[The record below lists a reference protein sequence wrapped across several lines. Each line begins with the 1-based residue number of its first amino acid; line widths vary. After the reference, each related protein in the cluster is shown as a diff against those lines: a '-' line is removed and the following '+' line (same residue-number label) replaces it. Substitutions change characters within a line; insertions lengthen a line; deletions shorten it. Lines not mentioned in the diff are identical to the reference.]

1 MRRKF
6 IQLLDRH
13 AALVL
18 IVATC
23 CIGHAQSGSQGSIAV
38 SVLDATG
45 GIVPGATLELVRQA
59 TNDHHIATSSDKGIY
74 TFVNLP
80 IGTYSLE
87 VTKGGY
93 AKLTLDQ
100 IAVHAAQTN
109 DVIAALKVGQTN
121 ETVTVDASSSSLIE
135 TTSNSIE
142 NVIDLKYVEDLPLG
156 GRDLSSLVALTPGY
170 QGTPGYS
177 ENGLMLGT
185 FNGQVEMDTG
195 SNIDGVIGA
204 PSRGKYYGGN
214 ADPIVTARIENIGE
228 MAVQTDMMDVD
239 QGFGQSS
246 MQVNYVSRS
255 GTNQFHG
262 RAFEDFKND
271 GLYANTWTNDADH
284 LSKQKVI
291 YNDFGVSVGG
301 PILRNKLFFFGT
313 FSMRKIPGSYDLSNP
328 VLTAAA
334 QAGNF
339 GYTYTNGSG
348 ATQTNTVNLYN
359 LVAGVNNSLPTT
371 PNSIVTSQLSLINSS
386 ESGGNV
392 TAIAGDP
399 NVSTLNFKEAN
410 PETLYYPMGRFD
422 YNVSSKLRT
431 GLSWN
436 MTQDDKPNNYPQ
448 PFPGSSF
455 SKQNS
460 GYEIRN
466 FTLGALVDWNISPS
480 LINQF
485 RGGFLYN
492 AAKFSYNQAPLW
504 ASEPTINWAIANSGQ
519 YYSLPVTEYYPLFN
533 GSDTISLQRGNHTMK
548 FGASWYREQDHY
560 WNPPAGFPNYDLGL
574 ANGDPALNAFS
585 TSNFPNASAG
595 QIGEAENLYATLVGR
610 ISGVYGSYTYSQK
623 TKSYNTGISA
633 YNLDEVSNAWA
644 WYAQDSWR
652 ISPSFTLNYG
662 IRWDYTGDNYDKTGA
677 YHSAGAAGVWG
688 PTPVGAIFQPGTLGG
703 PADPNITV
711 NPHAYQSWDRTPEP
725 QVGIAWNPNVDS
737 GPFVKIMGGRQSVVR
752 AGFSL
757 KKFNEPYQFYW
768 DAASDY
774 GSFFYQYFSL
784 NAATSSS
791 TGYFP
796 AGSLALGDT
805 MPAYLLA
812 PTSYMASEPES
823 ELAFQNFN
831 MVGMDPH
838 IQQPY
843 VETWNLGIQRELGR
857 TRAIEIRYQGNHSV
871 HQWVSEDPN
880 EVNIFENGFLT
891 EFKRAQANLAAYQA
905 QNPTCGQGGNP
916 PCSFAGQGGQ
926 SSNLPIMTQ
935 AFQGEAS
942 AGPGL
947 GLADFTNAQ
956 FLNYLTY
963 GEAGAMASALSGWQG
978 TVPYICNLVGANFTP
993 CQTNLGYTGTGTY
1006 PINFFQANPYTSG
1019 SGGPYWTYLASEL
1032 EAEGYANYNSLQ
1044 VEFRQQNWKG
1054 LQLNANY
1061 NWSHT
1066 LGFDS
1071 QEQWT
1076 ATNNLFTMR
1085 PSMKNLNYTPAEY
1098 DIRQVIHANGTYDL
1112 PFGKGKAWLNGN
1124 NALSS
1129 ILGNWTLGN
1138 IVTWQTGMPQLLTG
1152 GYQTFNDYADGG
1164 VTLSNGVTTHDL
1176 QKAVHVHRLPASVVA
1191 ANWANG
1197 TPNYV
1202 VMLDSRYLASSTN
1215 GGANTTYINPNTTA
1229 GVLQP
1234 PLFLHGTHG
1243 FYHDLS
1249 VSKNFPVWE
1258 GVKLQFQGEFLNL
1271 WNHPVFG
1278 NGNGFMNA
1286 SAQSNSF
1293 GLATGGPN
1301 NGPRHIQLRANIEF

>member
-1 MRRKF
+1 MRRNLF
-6 IQLLDRH
+6 QPLACFAGI
-13 AALVL
+13 AM
-18 IVATC
+18 IVAAC
-23 CIGHAQSGSQGSIAV
+23 CMGHAQSGSQGSIAV
-38 SVLDATG
+38 SVQDTTG
-45 GIVPGATLELVRQA
+45 GIVPEATLELVQVA
-59 TNDHHIATSSDKGIY
+59 TNDHHAARSSDKGVY
-74 TFVNLP
+74 TFVDLP
-80 IGTYSLE
+80 IGIYSLE
-87 VTKGGY
+87 VTKAGY
-93 AKLTLDQ
+93 AKLDLDQ
-100 IAVHAAQTN
+100 ISVHAAQTT
-109 DVIAALKVGQTN
+109 DVLASLKVGQTN

-135 TTSNSIE
+135 TSSNSIE

-170 QGTPGYS
+170 QGNPGYS
-177 ENGLMLGT
+177 ETGLMLGT
-185 FNGQVEMDTG
+185 FNGEVEMDTG

-214 ADPIVTARIENIGE
+214 ADPVVTARIENIGE

-291 YNDFGVSVGG
+291 YNDFGGSVGG
-301 PILRNKLFFFGT
+301 PILHDKLFFFGT
-313 FSMRKIPGSYDLSNP
+313 FSMREIPGTYDLSNT

-339 GYTYTNGSG
+339 GYTYTTGSG

-359 LVAGVNNSLPTT
+359 LVAGLNANLPTT
-371 PNSIVTSQLSLINSS
+371 PNSIVSTQLSNITGS
-386 ESGGNV
+386 ESDGSV

-399 NVSTLNFKEAN
+399 NVSTLNWKEPN

-422 YNVSSKLRT
+422 YNISSKLRT

-436 MTQDDKPNNYPQ
+436 MTQDGKPNNYPQ
-448 PFPGSSF
+448 PFPGASF
-455 SKQNS
+455 AAQNS

-466 FTLGALVDWNISPS
+466 FTLGTLVDWNISPS

-492 AAKFSYNQAPLW
+492 AAKFSYNQKPLW
-504 ASEPTINWAIANSGQ
+504 ATEPTINWAIANSGE

-533 GSDTISLQRGNHTMK
+533 ASDTISLQRGNHTMK

-560 WNPPAGFPNYDLGL
+560 WNPPAGFPNYGLGL

-595 QIGEAENLYATLVGR
+595 QIGEAEGLYATLVGR
-610 ISGVYGSYTYSQK
+610 ISGVSGSYTYNQK
-623 TKSYNTGISA
+623 TKSYYTGISA

-652 ISPSFTLNYG
+652 ATPSLTVNYG

-677 YHSAGAAGVWG
+677 YHSAGAVGVWG
-688 PTPVGAIFQPGTLGG
+688 PTAVGQIFQPGTLGG
-703 PADPNITV
+703 VADPSIDV
-711 NPHAYQSWDRTPEP
+711 NPHAYQPWDRSPQP
-725 QVGIAWNPNVDS
+725 QVGIAWNPNIDS
-737 GPFVKIMGGRQSVVR
+737 GPLGKLMGGRKTVIR

-774 GSFFYQYFSL
+774 GSFFYQYFNL
-784 NAATSSS
+784 YPATSPS
-791 TGYFP
+791 TGYFQ

-805 MPAYLLA
+805 MPAYLLSPA
-812 PTSYMASEPES
+812 TYMASQPES

-843 VETWNLGIQRELGR
+843 VETWNLGIQRELG
-857 TRAIEIRYQGNHSV
+857 TSRAIEIRYQGNHSV
-871 HQWVSEDPN
+871 HQWVSMDPN

-891 EFKRAQANLAAYQA
+891 EFQHAQANYQINQAAGIQ
-905 QNPTCGQGGNP
+905 
-916 PCSFAGQGGQ
+916 SFADNGYAGQYA
-926 SSNLPIMTQ
+926 LPIMTQ
-935 AFQGEAS
+935 AFQNEAS
-942 AGPGL
+942 AGPGI
-947 GLADFTNAQ
+947 GLSDFGNAQ

-963 GEAGAMASALSGWQG
+963 GEAGAMASVLSGWQG
-978 TVPYICNLVGANFTP
+978 TVPYICNLIGANFTP

-1006 PINFFQANPYTSG
+1006 PVNFFQANPYTSG

-1032 EAEGYANYNSLQ
+1032 EAAGYSNYNSLQ

-1085 PSMKNLNYTPAEY
+1085 QSMKSLNYTPAEY
-1098 DIRQVIHANGTYDL
+1098 DIRQVIHMNGTYDL
-1112 PFGKGKAWLNGN
+1112 PIGKGKAWLNGN

-1138 IVTWQTGMPQLLTG
+1138 IITWQTGMPQLLTG

-1164 VTLSNGVTTHDL
+1164 VTLSNGLTTHEL
-1176 QKAVHVHRLPASVVA
+1176 QKAVHVHRLPASVME
-1191 ANWANG
+1191 ANWENG

-1202 VMLDSRYLASSTN
+1202 VMLDSKYLASSTN
-1215 GGANTTYINPNTTA
+1215 GGPNTSYINPNTSA

-1258 GVKLQFQGEFLNL
+1258 RVKLQFQGEFLNL

-1286 SAQSNSF
+1286 SAQSNTF